1 MHLVFALLFL
11 AILLGTGLTKS
22 RWAHLDQSAFTI
34 ADCGGA
40 EKSVWLLKNKRGG
53 LATPDGTPL
62 KRRRGN
68 RLYTKSGE
76 FFGLIVY
83 EPEDD
88 AA

>member
-1 MHLVFALLFL
+1 MHLLFTLLFL
-11 AILLGTGLTKS
+11 AILLGTLKS
-22 RWAHLDQSAFTI
+22 REHPEQSAFTI
-34 ADCGGA
+34 AYCGGA